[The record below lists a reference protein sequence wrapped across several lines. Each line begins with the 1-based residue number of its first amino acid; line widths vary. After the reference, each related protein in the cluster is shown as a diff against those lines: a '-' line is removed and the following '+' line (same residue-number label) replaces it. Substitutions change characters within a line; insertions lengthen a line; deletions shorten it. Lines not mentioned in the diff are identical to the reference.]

1 LANIKRD
8 QERWTIIWPLLKAE
22 FTVESDDKLV
32 LDGLAY
38 LAMKHTENAKKSYM
52 LIPEGPALDNGS
64 KVDIAEVREYYQ
76 IKDW

>member
-1 LANIKRD
+1 MF
-8 QERWTIIWPLLKAE
+8 KAE

-52 LIPEGPALDNGS
+52 LIPEGPALD
-64 KVDIAEVREYYQ
+64 KAAKWTLR
-76 IKDW
+76 K